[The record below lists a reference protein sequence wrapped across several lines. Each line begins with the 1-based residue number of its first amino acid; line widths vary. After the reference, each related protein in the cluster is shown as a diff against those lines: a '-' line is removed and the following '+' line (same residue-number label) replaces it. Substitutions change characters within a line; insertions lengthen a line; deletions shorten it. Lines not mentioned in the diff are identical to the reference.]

1 MKNKKT
7 IQSKRK
13 IEFSKWI
20 ILGVMLT
27 YFIGLIFGVYII
39 AMLLRIDTTYV
50 YAALGS
56 LFAYIAAPV
65 SVAIGF
71 YNYKAKA
78 ENVAKI
84 NNPIQENIPTTV
96 INNASNVGD
105 VSYDNLNEQ
114 LKKAE
119 EFRLDDNDESLKG

>member
-96 INNASNVGD
+96 INNASNVVD
-105 VSYDNLNEQ
+105 VSYHNLNEQ